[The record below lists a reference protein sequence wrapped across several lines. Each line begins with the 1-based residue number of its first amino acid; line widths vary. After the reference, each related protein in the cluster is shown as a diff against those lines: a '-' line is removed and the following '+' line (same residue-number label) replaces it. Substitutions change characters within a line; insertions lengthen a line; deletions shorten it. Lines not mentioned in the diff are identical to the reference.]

1 MGAGM
6 DNPTYLTKDGEE
18 KLRAE
23 LKELSG
29 PVRFE
34 LSKRLRS
41 AIQMGDL
48 SENADYKSAKEEQ
61 GFIEGRIEQLIKLLR
76 NVVIIDENGA
86 PKQQVEIGSR
96 VSIQEGSDPEET
108 YLLVGPQEADPT
120 KGRIS
125 YSSPIGQAMMGHKV
139 SEIVEANTPQGTIR
153 FKILQIQ

>member
-1 MGAGM
+1 M
-6 DNPTYLTKDGEE
+6 NKVTYLTEEGEK

-29 PVRFE
+29 TVRHE

-61 GFIEGRIEQLIKLLR
+61 GFIEGRIQELIQLLG
-76 NVVIIDENGA
+76 NVVIIDENSQA
-86 PKQQVEIGSR
+86 KETAEIGSK
-96 VSIQEGSDPEET
+96 VTIQEDKEPEET
-108 YLLVGPQEADPT
+108 YLLVGPQEADPV

-125 YSSPIGQAMMGHKV
+125 YSSPIGIALIGHKV
-139 SEIVEANTPQGTIR
+139 GEIVTAVTPAGPIH
-153 FKILQIQ
+153 FKILEIQ